1 MKTYTGSR
9 TIDGLRVLVDGVAL
23 GARPDL
29 KRFSSAGFEWTYR
42 GSAPAQL
49 ALALL
54 ADHLGDGQK
63 ALALCEA
70 FMREVVADLENDW
83 TLTGAD
89 IDRAL
94 AGLGGPPVG

>member
-9 TIDGLRVLVDGVAL
+9 TIDGLLVLVDGVAL
-23 GARPDL
+23 DARTDL
-29 KRFSSAGFEWTYR
+29 KRFSSAGFEWTYQ

-54 ADHLGDGQK
+54 ADHLGDGPK

-83 TLTGAD
+83 TLTGED